1 MQVKLSLTE
10 CHAKIAAQLN
20 DLKVMCDEL
29 CDLIA
34 HVSDKDVR
42 DEPNNTLG
50 EIVDVLG
57 IATPAAA

>member
-1 MQVKLSLTE
+1 
-10 CHAKIAAQLN
+10 
-20 DLKVMCDEL
+20 MCDEL